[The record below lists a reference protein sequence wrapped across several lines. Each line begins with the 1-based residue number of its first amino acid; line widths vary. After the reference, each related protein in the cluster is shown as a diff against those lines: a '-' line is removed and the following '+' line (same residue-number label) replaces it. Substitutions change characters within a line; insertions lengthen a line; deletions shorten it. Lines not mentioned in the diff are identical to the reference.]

1 MVQLRWWIGGLVVL
15 VSSTA
20 AGGNL
25 CAPPVASLKQLSV
38 VETTTAA
45 DRAFA
50 KSLGPV
56 VADHGHY
63 VVVSGLAKAGRQAL
77 PGQFIES
84 RVRPLDTRIE
94 LRNLSFD
101 PASDVPDAVRAACA
115 GVKTDSE
122 AVFVLQLAAPAS
134 DATLA
139 DLSKRGLDVLQY
151 LPQQAFLVKARR
163 SAVEAAADLS
173 TVRWVGV
180 LPAAAKL
187 APALDWV
194 FAAESDKPSGNFG
207 KSTKAPYD
215 IAVLESF
222 SLESVRQT
230 VEQLG
235 SQPEVISQAILPN
248 NYFNVLRVF
257 LAPEDLKPVSALPGV
272 IAIDPYI
279 APTRED
285 ERAAQIVAGN
295 FVGNVLNAPGYNPL
309 TQFGVT
315 GIGVTVAV
323 VDDGVGI
330 PGDGGFYVTNANTV
344 NGPLRGA
351 TAGAQG
357 HGHLQASIIAGTAP
371 FSTLDPTGY
380 NYGLG
385 IAPNAHIVNIPFL
398 RFGYSGLE
406 ADTANDA
413 VTTPGPNGVISN
425 LSNNSWGSGTNGN
438 AYDALA
444 AQFDGFVRDASSAA
458 SIDPLSIIFSAGNQ
472 GTNGLTRPKVAKNVI
487 TVASSD
493 NLRTEIDPA
502 ANNLEEVSDFS
513 SRGLAADGR
522 VKPDITA
529 PGQGVTGGRS
539 GPDVLFGNIDANHR
553 WSSGTSHAAPQV
565 AGAAALFTQW
575 WKMGNAGANPSPAMV
590 KAALLNGATEMTG
603 STTAAAI
610 PNGTEGWGR
619 VNLRRVLNTGIA
631 TQYID
636 QTTTLQNVGNASTF
650 VGTVA
655 STAAPIRVSLVW
667 TDPPAVAD
675 PALVNNLDLEVS
687 VGGNTYRGNVFA
699 AGVSTAGG
707 IADTRNNVEQVLLPA
722 GTAAGSPISVR
733 VRATALNGDG
743 VLGNADATDQHYAL
757 VVHNANAGSLPV
769 ISTAGASLATGSCT
783 PNNGAIDPTEVVT
796 VDFSLQ
802 NVGLANTT
810 NLVATLQSG
819 GGVGSPSAAQ
829 SYGSVVAG
837 GAAVTRPFTFT
848 ASGSCGGTITATLAL
863 QDGPLNLG
871 TVSFNFTL
879 GAAANATLSFS
890 NTVPIVIPGVGT
902 ANPYPSNISVS
913 GMSGTVSEVVVT
925 LNGFTH
931 TFPDDVDVLLV
942 GPGGQ
947 RVIIMSDVGGPGD
960 VANVSLNL
968 RDSAAS
974 AMPDA
979 GPLVSGTFRPT
990 NINAIG
996 ADTFNA
1002 PAPGAPYGTAL
1013 SEFNGTNPNG
1023 IWSLYVLDDLSGDSG
1038 SFVSWSISVTAQVP
1052 VCATN
1057 CTATSDVSVTLSDSP
1072 DPVAPGA
1079 ALTYVATLTNSGPAS
1094 ANGASIS
1101 LPLPAPTIFVSAVA
1115 SDGGTC
1121 SGGATVVCTWA
1132 GAVPA
1137 SATRTA
1143 TIVATVRSTASG
1155 TLNATVTA
1163 GATNDSNNSNNTAS
1177 ASTAVSRRRI
1187 VPPPGP

>member
-1 MVQLRWWIGGLVVL
+1 MMSIRFWVGGLFVVATTT
-15 VSSTA
+15 VS
-20 AGGNL
+20 AGQL
-25 CAPPVASLKQLSV
+25 CAPPVAALKQLSV
-38 VETTTAA
+38 VETTTPA
-45 DRAFA
+45 DHAFA

-63 VVVSGLAKAGRQAL
+63 VIVSGVAKSGRQAL

-101 PASDVPDAVRAACA
+101 PASEVPDSVRAACA

-122 AVFVLQLAAPAS
+122 GVFVLQLAAPAS

-139 DLSKRGLDVLQY
+139 DLRKRGLDVLQY

-163 SAVEAAADLS
+163 SAVEAAADLP
-173 TVRWVGV
+173 TVRWVGA

-194 FAAESDKPSGNFG
+194 FAAENDKPSGNFG
-207 KSTKAPYD
+207 KSFKALYD

-222 SLESVRQT
+222 SLESVRLT
-230 VEQLG
+230 VEQFG
-235 SQPEVISQAILPN
+235 SQPEVIAQAVLPN
-248 NYFNVLRVF
+248 NYFNVLRVY
-257 LAPEDLKPVSALPGV
+257 LAPEDLKSVSALPGV
-272 IAIDPYI
+272 IAVDPYI

-295 FVGNVLNAPGYNPL
+295 FVGNVLNPPGYNPL
-309 TQFGVT
+309 AQFGVT
-315 GIGVTVAV
+315 GNNVTVAV

-330 PGDGGFYVTNANTV
+330 PGDGGFYVTAANTV

-357 HGHLQASIIAGTAP
+357 HGHLQASIIAGTTP

-398 RFGYSGLE
+398 RAGYSGLE

-425 LSNNSWGSGTNGN
+425 LSNNSWGAGTNGN

-472 GTNGLTRPKVAKNVI
+472 GTGGLTRPKVAKNVI
-487 TVASSD
+487 TVASSE
-493 NLRTEIDPA
+493 NLRPEIDGA
-502 ANNLEEVSDFS
+502 ANNLEDVSDFS

-529 PGQGVTGGRS
+529 PGQAVSGGRS
-539 GPDVLFGNIDANHR
+539 GPDALFGNIDANHR

-575 WKMGNAGANPSPAMV
+575 WKAGNAGANPSPALV

-603 STTAAAI
+603 STASAAI
-610 PNGTEGWGR
+610 PNGAEGWGR

-636 QTTTLQNVGNASTF
+636 QTATLQNVGNTSSF
-650 VGTVA
+650 VGTVSLA
-655 STAAPIRVSLVW
+655 TAPIRVTLVW

-675 PALVNNLDLEVS
+675 PALVNNLDLEVT
-687 VGGNTYRGNVFA
+687 VAGNLYRGNVLS
-699 AGVSTAGG
+699 AGLSTTGG

-722 GTAAGSPISVR
+722 GTPVGSPISVT

-743 VLGNADATDQHYAL
+743 VLGNADTTDQHYAL
-757 VVHNANAGSLPV
+757 VVHNATPASLPV
-769 ISTAGASLATGSCT
+769 ISAAGASLVTGSCT
-783 PNNGAIDPTEVVT
+783 PNNGAVDPTEVVT

-802 NVGLANTT
+802 NVGVAHTT
-810 NLVATLQSG
+810 NLVATLQSS
-819 GGVGSPSAAQ
+819 GGVTSPSAAQ
-829 SYGSVVAG
+829 TYGSLIAG
-837 GAAVTRPFTFT
+837 GAAAARPFTFT
-848 ASGSCGGTITATLAL
+848 ATGTCGGTIAATLAL
-863 QDGPLNLG
+863 QDGPINLG
-871 TVSFNFTL
+871 TVTFNIAL
-879 GAAANATLSFS
+879 GTTTSATTNFANT
-890 NTVPIVIPGVGT
+890 TPISIPSVGI
-902 ANPYPSNISVS
+902 ANPYPSNIAVS
-913 GMSGTVSEVVVT
+913 GLSGTVTEVVVN
-925 LNGFTH
+925 LSGFTH

-947 RVIIMSDVGGPGD
+947 RVMLMSDVGGSTD
-960 VANVSLNL
+960 VANLNL
-968 RDSAAS
+968 TFRDSAAGVL
-974 AMPDA
+974 PDN
-979 GPLVSGTFRPT
+979 GPSVSGTFRPS
-990 NINAIG
+990 NIG
-996 ADTFNA
+996 ATDTFNA
-1002 PAPGAPYGTAL
+1002 PAPAAPYGIAL
-1013 SEFNGTNPNG
+1013 SEFNGINPNG
-1023 IWSLYVLDDLSGDSG
+1023 TWSLYVIDDLTGDSG
-1038 SFVSWSISVTAQVP
+1038 SFTGWGLSITRQSP

-1057 CTATSDVSVTLSDSP
+1057 CSVAADVSVTLSDSP
-1072 DPVAPGA
+1072 DPVSPGA
-1079 ALTYVATLTNSGPAS
+1079 QLTYVATLTSNGPGS
-1094 ANGASIS
+1094 ANNASIS
-1101 LPLPAPTIFVSAVA
+1101 LPLPAPTVFVSAVA
-1115 SDGGTC
+1115 SNGGTC
-1121 SGGATVVCTWA
+1121 SGSPTVVCIWA
-1132 GAVPA
+1132 GATPA

-1143 TIVATVRSTASG
+1143 TIVATVPATASG

-1163 GATNDSNNSNNTAS
+1163 GAANDSNGSNNTAN
-1177 ASTAVSRRRI
+1177 ASTAISRRRV